1 MWMSQWLTDKDQER
15 IEEFA
20 EQPAYSRRPEMLL
33 PTEADGDE
41 T

>member
-1 MWMSQWLTDKDQER
+1 MSQWLTDNDRER

-20 EQPAYSRRPEMLL
+20 QQPAYSRRPEMLL
-33 PTEADGDE
+33 PGEADGDG

>member
-1 MWMSQWLTDKDQER
+1 MSQWLTDNDRER

-20 EQPAYSRRPEMLL
+20 NRPAYSRRPEMLL
-33 PTEADGDE
+33 PGEADGEE